1 MIQRIAAC
9 LALIA
14 FSVCLLVGG
23 LDAGNPF
30 ATTVWRAIG
39 AMMSTLLI
47 GLLLGTMAKAMIQEN
62 VESEREKFKNSQPKS
77 NANDR

>member
-62 VESEREKFKNSQPKS
+62 VESEREKLKNSQPKP

>member
-1 MIQRIAAC
+1 MIQRIAAS
-9 LALIA
+9 LSLVA

-30 ATTVWRAIG
+30 ATTVWRALG
-39 AMMSTLLI
+39 AMITTLFV
-47 GLLLGTMAKAMIQEN
+47 GLVLGTMAKAMIREN
-62 VESEREKFKNSQPKS
+62 IETERQKLKNSQPKT